1 MIILQ
6 TLYQEIQT
14 RTAFPLWIQ
23 RVLFRYLSMK
33 TLTSGKP
40 FLIPPFK
47 RVFPSSKRENDHLT
61 HAKKIY
67 KRHNNGIIWY
77 PTNIFGCFQKKWYP
91 QIIHFNRVFHYK
103 PHPFWGTP
111 IFGNDTQG
119 KGNIIL
125 HQKYESIVTS
135 CTSPI
140 LDSYDVAGI
149 MNTTNLQTLHHVFFG
164 KSIKTYHRF
173 AKKVWLKHGSKLN
186 D

>member
-1 MIILQ
+1 MIPYEYMGVSKKSGTPKSSIL
-6 TLYQEIQT
+6 IG
-14 RTAFPLWIQ
+14 F
-23 RVLFRYLSMK
+23 S
-33 TLTSGKP
+33 
-40 FLIPPFK
+40 
-47 RVFPSSKRENDHLT
+47 
-61 HAKKIY
+61 
-67 KRHNNGIIWY
+67 IIN
-77 PTNIFGCFQKKWYP
+77 P
-91 QIIHFNRVFHYK
+91 IHFGVPLFLE
-103 PHPFWGTP
+103 TP
-111 IFGNDTQG
+111 IYDTQG

-135 CTSPI
+135 FTSPI